1 MFAKQTTELNNA
13 GIKAGSILRLNLFN
27 GEEVWVELI
36 SYNARTA
43 EFELLKLNSSKE
55 YKIRAVFNEGRL
67 FEAPDHDV
75 DMYDVHEGVLIN
87 TTAGVSTYHYGMKY
101 LPHLGCFLDPDM
113 KVERV
118 DDFKPGFSYVIRKEL
133 LDEFPGL
140 TKRTVTAIEG
150 LIGTKIDPNQLSTT
164 GVMRSE
170 RDNTTGAMT
179 VHLDAKHTA
188 MVIDLT
194 LTALE
199 TFNTVSKILKTV
211 VGFGKKCG
219 IKSFFKEKAKAI
231 NRRERELTFRTEKSD
246 KGSWDSI

>member
-27 GEEVWVELI
+27 GEEVWVEMI
-36 SYNARTA
+36 SYDARTA

-67 FEAPDHDV
+67 FEAPNHDV
-75 DMYDVHEGVLIN
+75 DMYEVYEGALVN
-87 TTAGVSTYHYGMKY
+87 TTAGVSTYRYGMRY
-101 LPHLGCFLDPDM
+101 MPLLGCFLDVDM

-118 DDFKPGFSYVIRKEL
+118 DDFKPGVSYVIRKEL

-140 TKRTVTAIEG
+140 TKRTVAAIEG
-150 LIGTKIDPNQLSTT
+150 LIGTKIDPNQHSTT

-170 RDNTTGAMT
+170 RDDTTGAMT

-188 MVIDLT
+188 MVLDLA
-194 LTALE
+194 LTAIE
-199 TFNTVSKILKTV
+199 TFNTVSKVIKGI
-211 VGFGKKCG
+211 VGIGEKCG

-231 NRRERELTFRTEKSD
+231 NRRERELTFHTEKSD